1 MVGCGNNDATVP
13 FIGSDKEKPRTV
25 GGTHHPR
32 IIPELFPSELFSS
45 FFFSSSFHVTR
56 VFFLNYAGRPDIFGE
71 FSPPSRRDYLR
82 ALRHCARQS

>member
-45 FFFSSSFHVTR
+45 FFFHPPFTSLVSF
-56 VFFLNYAGRPDIFGE
+56 
-71 FSPPSRRDYLR
+71 S
-82 ALRHCARQS
+82 